1 VQHDKTAFTSTN
13 YGQCFGPV
21 RAARTAFDLRFL
33 IGEPRAMTVYYF
45 FGYGSLVNRGTHVYA
60 PTQKLHVH
68 GWRRLWR
75 QVSDHPAA
83 LLSVV
88 PDAHSAI
95 DGLLAPVPNN
105 DWAALDIREQ
115 GYHRLPLQPSALPQA
130 QRTANIAIYSVPAS
144 RADAAPQTHPIL
156 LSYLDVVLK
165 GYLHEF
171 GQPGVDAFL
180 NSTDGWDRPVL
191 DDRATPRYP
200 RHQRLDDRERAVV
213 DAVLDQLDT
222 DVITP

>member
-1 VQHDKTAFTSTN
+1 FTHWHPLRIGSGRHSDAPSVFLPEIVIPSADVIATPLSRVSLSNWSFCLRVSGAVAPSALTQSQFSQSDNKTIVHWVQHDKTAFTSTI
-13 YGQCFGPV
+13 YYQCFGLV

-60 PTQKLHVH
+60 PTQKLRLH

-105 DWAALDIREQ
+105 DWAA
-115 GYHRLPLQPSALPQA
+115 
-130 QRTANIAIYSVPAS
+130 
-144 RADAAPQTHPIL
+144 
-156 LSYLDVVLK
+156 
-165 GYLHEF
+165 
-171 GQPGVDAFL
+171 
-180 NSTDGWDRPVL
+180 
-191 DDRATPRYP
+191 
-200 RHQRLDDRERAVV
+200 
-213 DAVLDQLDT
+213 
-222 DVITP
+222 

>member
-1 VQHDKTAFTSTN
+1 
-13 YGQCFGPV
+13 
-21 RAARTAFDLRFL
+21 
-33 IGEPRAMTVYYF
+33 MTLYFF
-45 FGYGSLVNRGTHVYA
+45 FGYGSLVNRGTHVYT
-60 PTQKLHVH
+60 PTEKLHVH

-75 QVSDHPAA
+75 QVSDHPVA

-95 DGLLAPVPNN
+95 DGLVAPVPNN
-105 DWAALDIREQ
+105 DWAALDIREH
-115 GYHRLPLQPSALPQA
+115 GYDRLPLQPSALPQA
-130 QRTANIAIYSVPAS
+130 QRTANIAIYSVPAAH
-144 RADAAPQTHPIL
+144 ADGAPQTHPIL

-180 NSTDGWDRPVL
+180 NSTDGWDRAVL

-200 RHQRLDDRERAVV
+200 RHQRLNDRERSVV

-222 DVITP
+222 HVITS